1 MQERGNPLL
10 KTIDRYLGIP
20 LIFCLGLARKKNISA
35 LPENLEHGTRFLF
48 LKTGAV
54 GDSILL
60 SAIALEIKAKW
71 PQAQITLLCTR
82 ANYGIA
88 PLLAGIDTVLLFN
101 LNSVFSS
108 LKELQGSKAFDFVID
123 FAAWPRLNSL
133 IAFFAPAN
141 FRLGF
146 RRRGQY
152 RHYVYDKAVLH
163 KDTLHELDN
172 YRKLL
177 HAIGIETK
185 GITPRIK
192 TELLEKK
199 FGVGSTSKAAGSGSR
214 SSLLASQ
221 ERETSFFTNNKHIAE
236 LQKISSQ
243 YKKPLI
249 FHPFPGGVKK
259 EFKMWPSKNWEFL
272 GADLLRQG
280 YSIWITGASAEEEEA
295 QKLADKIV
303 LNFVK
308 SSIKKLGGKAMKNQS
323 RGLSLRDQ
331 NRVLSLAGQFTWE
344 ETAYLLLKAKALV
357 SVNTGIMHL
366 AAALGCKVI
375 ALNGPTS
382 TARWGAVGKQV
393 LNFRSTY
400 ECSPCLSLGF
410 EYACKAGGCMTRI
423 KAEDVARAVGKV

>member
-1 MQERGNPLL
+1 M
-10 KTIDRYLGIP
+10 
-20 LIFCLGLARKKNISA
+20 
-35 LPENLEHGTRFLF
+35 
-48 LKTGAV
+48 

-60 SAIALEIKAKW
+60 SAIALEIKAEW
-71 PQAQITLLCTR
+71 PQAQVTLLCTR
-82 ANYGIA
+82 ANYGIT
-88 PLLAGIDTVLLFN
+88 PLLAGIDKVLLFN

-108 LKELQGSKAFDFVID
+108 LKKLQRSKAFDFVID

-192 TELLEKK
+192 TELLKKK
-199 FGVGSTSKAAGSGSR
+199 FGLSTSPKAVNSKRASL
-214 SSLLASQ
+214 SSQNSSSAKQIEKLQ
-221 ERETSFFTNNKHIAE
+221 EIG
-236 LQKISSQ
+236 SQ

-259 EFKMWPSKNWEFL
+259 EFKMWPTANWESL
-272 GADLLRQG
+272 GAELLRQG
-280 YSIWITGASAEEEEA
+280 YSLWITGTALEQEKA
-295 QKLADKIV
+295 QNLADKIV
-303 LNFVK
+303 LNFVRG
-308 SSIKKLGGKAMKNQS
+308 SLKKLNGNAIKNHRQAN
-323 RGLSLRDQ
+323 LLKDK
-331 NRVLSLAGQFTWE
+331 NRVLSLAGQLTWE

-423 KAEDVARAVGKV
+423 KAEDVAKAVRRVS